1 MKKADIKN
9 LSAED
14 IKNKLT
20 ETRAD
25 FNKLKMSHS
34 ISPIENPI
42 QIRDMRKTIARLET
56 ELTLKQQKNFN
67 LSWIEI

>member
-9 LSAED
+9 LSAGD
-14 IKNKLT
+14 IQNKLA
-20 ETRAD
+20 EVKAH
-25 FNKLKMSHS
+25 FNKMKLAHA

-56 ELTLKQQKNFN
+56 ELTLKQQ
-67 LSWIEI
+67 

>member
-14 IKNKLT
+14 IQIKLA

-25 FNKLKMSHS
+25 FNKLKLSHS

-56 ELTLKQQKNFN
+56 ELTLKQQ
-67 LSWIEI
+67 

>member
-9 LSAED
+9 LSAGD
-14 IKNKLT
+14 IQNKLA
-20 ETRAD
+20 EVKAD
-25 FNKLKMSHS
+25 FNKMKLAHE

-56 ELTLKQQKNFN
+56 ELTLKQQ
-67 LSWIEI
+67 

>member
-9 LSAED
+9 LSAGD
-14 IKNKLT
+14 IQNKLA
-20 ETRAD
+20 EVKAD
-25 FNKLKMSHS
+25 FNKMKLAHA

-56 ELTLKQQKNFN
+56 ELTLKQQ
-67 LSWIEI
+67 